1 MNSLETRF
9 DAVQDQILNL
19 YEKGSKCLADH
30 ILYWEL
36 VRKEGALQFCAR
48 RGGLNKLGLQPLPS
62 TIGAENKAK
71 RAIQM
76 QLVLTSLNE
85 SPFGSEEWTMAETSR
100 EMYDSTEPYG
110 TFKKSGEEVE
120 VYYGGD
126 EDNNVSYMLW
136 KYVYAQDENGNW
148 HKYQSDCDYYGVHY
162 TDHSGTRIYYH
173 DFDSDSR
180 RYGDYSH
187 WTVNYKHKT
196 FESSPDS
203 SSSAKEGHQKTTRRP
218 EDNTATKRTLPTDT
232 TDTAAP
238 AGDTIW
244 GRGGGYGRLGQGER
258 QTCIRKAWSSAAET
272 PAGPEGSA
280 GPCQPNSIRH
290 HHTHRPIISVKGPTN
305 SLKCWRNRLRR
316 RTYKPY
322 SRVST
327 AFQWVEDRADGVEVG
342 DRWQVSF
349 SNVLVAFADT
359 HQKEVFLKTVTLPK
373 GCSYTSGFLDGL

>member
-1 MNSLETRF
+1 MKLK
-9 DAVQDQILNL
+9 ILL
-19 YEKGSKCLADH
+19 
-30 ILYWEL
+30 
-36 VRKEGALQFCAR
+36 RGA
-48 RGGLNKLGLQPLPS
+48 
-62 TIGAENKAK
+62 
-71 RAIQM
+71 
-76 QLVLTSLNE
+76 
-85 SPFGSEEWTMAETSR
+85 
-100 EMYDSTEPYG
+100 
-110 TFKKSGEEVE
+110 
-120 VYYGGD
+120 
-126 EDNNVSYMLW
+126 
-136 KYVYAQDENGNW
+136 
-148 HKYQSDCDYYGVHY
+148 
-162 TDHSGTRIYYH
+162 
-173 DFDSDSR
+173 
-180 RYGDYSH
+180 
-187 WTVNYKHKT
+187 
-196 FESSPDS
+196 S

-244 GRGGGYGRLGQGER
+244 GRGGGVRLGQGER

-280 GPCQPNSIRH
+280 GPCQPNNSRH

-359 HQKEVFLKTVTLPK
+359 YQKEVFLKTVTLPK